1 MEQTIYV
8 DILIAIN
15 LFVNFFLLVVSKKI
29 LHKTVKR
36 YRIFLGSFI
45 GSLFSLT
52 IFIQISSSLLNVFIR
67 LFCSVITVLVT
78 FGYHNIKSY
87 LRAYVTFVIITF
99 IFAGVMLGIWFLF
112 TPPGLVYDNGVVY
125 FNISS
130 LTLIIA
136 TTISYVIITLVS
148 RLFKKEQLTK
158 NTYDIIIKLFSNE
171 VFVKGIVDTGNTL
184 KDPFSDTPA
193 IVVDYNSI
201 KDLLSDDFKC
211 VFKNFSLENEDFK
224 KMQKS
229 KFYQRFR
236 LLPYE
241 VMGGS
246 GLVPCFMPD
255 QIILINGNQ
264 KYVVED
270 VIIAVT
276 NGNFTSDK
284 YGALINPGLV
294 YV

>member
-1 MEQTIYV
+1 MKQTIYV

-29 LHKTVKR
+29 LHKAVKR

-52 IFIQISSSLLNVFIR
+52 IFLEISSSLFNVFIR

-87 LRAYVTFVIITF
+87 LKAYVTFVIITF

-148 RLFKKEQLTK
+148 RLFKKC
-158 NTYDIIIKLFSNE
+158 S
-171 VFVKGIVDTGNTL
+171 
-184 KDPFSDTPA
+184 
-193 IVVDYNSI
+193 
-201 KDLLSDDFKC
+201 
-211 VFKNFSLENEDFK
+211 
-224 KMQKS
+224 
-229 KFYQRFR
+229 
-236 LLPYE
+236 
-241 VMGGS
+241 
-246 GLVPCFMPD
+246 
-255 QIILINGNQ
+255 
-264 KYVVED
+264 
-270 VIIAVT
+270 
-276 NGNFTSDK
+276 
-284 YGALINPGLV
+284 
-294 YV
+294 